1 MSKYHLKQ
9 KQKHYPVT
17 REAVSVV
24 EYMLMQEHDNDD
36 HFLVLNLTNH
46 SNMTILNADYEIQF
60 FDSDDTLIHQAKY
73 HFDALNCGPFK
84 SVVPL
89 EKIRTNPMCA
99 VIKAKLIHAE
109 SEEKVWNDGAW
120 SNKAAKAPEVKKY
133 ATLFKIP
140 INHKVFHYP
149 IALPIGLLTFFIAV
163 VYILYW
169 VLQVYEP
176 S

>member
-1 MSKYHLKQ
+1 MNKYHLKQ
-9 KQKHYPVT
+9 KQKHYPGV
-17 REAVSVV
+17 REAMSVV
-24 EYMLMQEHDNDD
+24 EYMHIEANEPDD

-46 SNMTILNADYEIQF
+46 SNMTIQNADFEIESY
-60 FDSDDTLIHQAKY
+60 DSDANLIHQAKY
-73 HFDALNCGPFK
+73 HFTGLNCGPFK
-84 SVVPL
+84 SIVPL
-89 EKIRTNPMCA
+89 EKIKTDSMCS

-109 SEEKVWNDGAW
+109 SEEKVWRDGVW
-120 SNKAAKAPEVKKY
+120 SNKVAKPTEAKKY

-140 INHKVFHYP
+140 INHKDYHYP
-149 IALPIGLLTFFIAV
+149 IFLPIGLLTFFIAV